1 MNQKAVEPRRH
12 GDTENISFWEV
23 DPAGEALD
31 FSTPCNHSKDI
42 LRASVSPWWTACFM
56 LAAGILCSISA
67 SVMAAEPVNPR
78 TMTFAPMTY
87 EIPKAERFT
96 LANGMV
102 VYLMSDRELPLVN
115 VTAYVGTGSVYEPAE
130 KAGLA
135 GLTAAVMR
143 SGGIEGATPEALDAE
158 LEFMASAV
166 ECSIGADLGNVSLAT
181 LRKNFDR
188 TLELFAGVMMRPAF
202 TQARFDLAVRKS
214 LEALRRQNDD
224 PKGVADREL
233 RKAIY
238 AGNPLGRYPTPP
250 TVKAITRDDL
260 IAFHKH
266 YYHPNNVILAVSG
279 DIGRQELEEKLT
291 RLFGSWTRGTVD
303 FPKIPWPEMT
313 MKPEMLF
320 VKKEIDQSV
329 IRMGHIG
336 ITKDNPDLYAIR
348 VMDFILGGNGFNSRL
363 MSEIRTKE
371 GLAYNVDSYF
381 DVGRRFP
388 GIFLAETETKSGST
402 ARAMSLMLDLMSG
415 MTREPV
421 SEQELTLARESM
433 INSFVFGFTR
443 TDMIVNQRARLEY
456 YGYPPDYLERYRDN
470 IARVSRDDVLRV
482 AKQYLHPDR
491 LIKVVVGNDAGLDK
505 PLAMFGGVR
514 QLTLETWQ

>member
-1 MNQKAVEPRRH
+1 MKRLLRRIVAAV
-12 GDTENISFWEV
+12 GIT
-23 DPAGEALD
+23 AALA
-31 FSTPCNHSKDI
+31 T
-42 LRASVSPWWTACFM
+42 
-56 LAAGILCSISA
+56 GSA
-67 SVMAAEPVNPR
+67 SASEPVNPR
-78 TMTFAPMTY
+78 TMTFAPMIY
-87 EIPKAERFT
+87 ELPKAERFA
-96 LANGMV
+96 LANGMI
-102 VYLMSDRELPLVN
+102 VYLMTDRELPLVN
-115 VTAYVGTGSVYEPAE
+115 VTAYVGTGSVYEPTE
-130 KAGLA
+130 KTGLA

-143 SGGIEGATPEALDAE
+143 SGGIEGATPEQLDAE
-158 LEFMASAV
+158 LEYMASGV

-188 TLELFAGVMMRPAF
+188 TLELFAGVMVKPAF
-202 TQARFDLAVRKS
+202 NQARFDLAIRKT

-250 TVKAITRDDL
+250 TVKAISRDDL
-260 IAFHKH
+260 IAFHRK
-266 YYHPNNVILAVSG
+266 YYHPNNIILAVSG
-279 DIGRQELEEKLT
+279 DIGRQELEGKLNAV
-291 RLFGSWTRGTVD
+291 FGAWKKADVE
-303 FPKIPWPEMT
+303 FPKVPKPDMT
-313 MKPEMLF
+313 MKPEALF

-381 DVGRRFP
+381 DVGRKFP

-402 ARAMSLMLDLMSG
+402 AKAMGLMLDLMTG
-415 MTREPV
+415 MTKELV
-421 SEQELTLARESM
+421 TEQELKLAKESM
-433 INSFVFGFTR
+433 INSFVFGFTK

-456 YGYPPDYLERYRDN
+456 YRYPNDYLENYRAN
-470 IARVSRDDVLRV
+470 IARVTRDDVLRV
-482 AKQYLHPDR
+482 AKKYLHPDQ
-491 LIKVVVGNDAGLDK
+491 LIKVVVGNDTKFDK
-505 PLAMFGGVR
+505 PLAAFGTVR
-514 QLTLETWQ
+514 QITLPTWP